1 MGSLRLFAWPR
12 TCMVVST
19 GVLCG
24 VQCGSSA
31 SRAALIRCM
40 SAESSS
46 KKSLVFLGT
55 PSVAADVLDVLLE
68 ASQAESSLFEV
79 AAVVTQPPSTR
90 GRGRKLLP
98 SAVEHHALDKGFPAD
113 RIFSPQKAGE
123 ETFLAELKKLKP
135 DLCVTAAYGNV
146 LPTKFLN
153 IAPCGTVNVHP
164 SLLPLYRGAA
174 PVQRAVQDGVKVSG
188 VTVAYTVRALD
199 AGPIIAAESYDVDS
213 NIKAPELLRT
223 LFKKGSELLLRE
235 MPFILN
241 GTARENAVEQDHEK
255 ATLAPKV
262 AIEES
267 WLCFDQPAEVLHN
280 KVRAFAEWPGTRA
293 KFLLSNSN
301 GDVQTIELKIVT
313 TRVKHVSHGSLPS
326 GGELSLVGD
335 ALVVP
340 CGGEGSDGTC
350 LEILQLQPPAKKVM
364 SARDFFN
371 GLRGQ
376 RLLKYLNGTRL
387 PSAHMAA

>member
-1 MGSLRLFAWPR
+1 MRGFSIVNFGSGGLILEIRAGDGEPEAAGMATHMRCGRL
-12 TCMVVST
+12 
-19 GVLCG
+19 
-24 VQCGSSA
+24 
-31 SRAALIRCM
+31 
-40 SAESSS
+40 SS
-46 KKSLVFLGT
+46 KL
-55 PSVAADVLDVLLE
+55 SVSNQGRV
-68 ASQAESSLFEV
+68 QV

-98 SAVEHHALDKGFPAD
+98 SAVEQHALHKGFPAD

-135 DLCVTAAYGNV
+135 DLCVTAAYGNI

-199 AGPIIAAESYDVDS
+199 AGPIIAAESHDVDS

-223 LFKKGSELLLRE
+223 LFQKGSELLLRE

-241 GTARENAVEQDHEK
+241 GTAREKAVDQDHEK

-267 WLCFDQPAEVLHN
+267 WLSFDQPAEVLHN

-293 KFLLSNSN
+293 KFLLSSSN
-301 GDVQTIELKIVT
+301 GVVQTIELKIVT
-313 TRVKHVSHGSLPS
+313 TRVKHLSHDTLPS
-326 GGELSLVGD
+326 GGEVSLLGD

-364 SARDFFN
+364 SARDFCN

-376 RLLKYLNGTRL
+376 KLLKDINGTRL